1 MLYVIIGLFAIQ
13 AALTCYTLFALRDLE
28 KRLKDLEDHLFD
40 V

>member
-28 KRLKDLEDHLFD
+28 KRLKDVEGILFD